1 MEQNIVILTNE
12 HKLSR
17 PRVIRNSPEGKQKK
31 GMCRSETTAEFL
43 PERLKQFPN
52 NSLCI
57 QHNQLYCR
65 ACCTVVTNNR
75 SSTISNHV
83 KGIMHAKT
91 LVQYN
96 NGAVTQKTL
105 HAQIQTLEG
114 MNENKEKEIRYRME
128 VSAMFLFEGI
138 SFKQITT

>member
-1 MEQNIVILTNE
+1 MDSDDEVTEVGAAILDAQRTKDVWNKILSYSPLTNE

-17 PRVIRNSPEGKQKK
+17 PRVIRKSPEGKRKK
-31 GMCRSETTAEFL
+31 GMCRSETNAGLL

-65 ACCTVVTNNR
+65 ACCTVVTNR

-83 KGIMHAKT
+83 KGIMHAK
-91 LVQYN
+91 N
-96 NGAVTQKTL
+96 
-105 HAQIQTLEG
+105 
-114 MNENKEKEIRYRME
+114 
-128 VSAMFLFEGI
+128 
-138 SFKQITT
+138 